1 MRVIF
6 ILPAAVTARAGTN
19 AAPDPNT
26 VDLRK
31 FLLCMDA
38 KRTLLTSGLPVTPRL
53 AGYCRPEHCLF
64 RSDGR
69 MLLVGGSPRMEAH
82 APLPDVERELQFR
95 RGLTQITNHI
105 NSAESIQ
112 QILISV
118 KEGLVQLLDCERL
131 TIYALDTKNQ
141 VLYSIQKVGTIP
153 KIGRA
158 S

>member
-1 MRVIF
+1 
-6 ILPAAVTARAGTN
+6 
-19 AAPDPNT
+19 
-26 VDLRK
+26 
-31 FLLCMDA
+31 
-38 KRTLLTSGLPVTPRL
+38 RL

-82 APLPDVERELQFR
+82 AQLPDVERELQFR

-118 KEGLVQLLDCERL
+118 KEGLVHLLDCERL

-153 KIGRA
+153 KEIRVPKSFESIAGYAALSRKTVNIRDA
-158 S
+158 YDSIELGKLHPTLRFDQRWDKMSGFR